1 MGDGQG
7 TRLDMDKSWLPWY
20 NYYIYLIAKLLLS
33 FGKIINPVWYL
44 LAVTVFWYFLTSP
57 MGRGGSSIHCVCMCV
72 CLRVCLHLCVSVC
85 LGVSSKVRYQQKALN
100 ARNKMKIEKLFGFKN
115 VMTVISSP

>member
-1 MGDGQG
+1 M
-7 TRLDMDKSWLPWY
+7 Y
-20 NYYIYLIAKLLLS
+20 
-33 FGKIINPVWYL
+33 VC
-44 LAVTVFWYFLTSP
+44 VFVC
-57 MGRGGSSIHCVCMCV
+57 GSVHVCVCV
-72 CLRVCLHLCVSVC
+72 CICACVCLHLCVSVC